1 MKQPAHLGKGILSVT
16 ASALL
21 LLGLSGCAGGRTS
34 PSSTARS
41 GGGTGTSAQPT
52 QQTLPTQYNHAA
64 VTEMK
69 QNAPDGFRSVLLT
82 FYDHTPMQCNMVVPE
97 GWELRPVNDTKI
109 YHADS
114 PVDIYVADRRV
125 GYIGN
130 HSYVKEEVDEEK
142 FESIYH
148 DLMGAHY
155 NWYDGFT
162 LVEETET
169 ASTAICK
176 VVADREITGDS
187 TTRYGDGIL
196 SCDKTQ
202 EKYLQ
207 IEIEDG
213 LLTQEQL
220 RIMAASIVLSPASSA
235 ASSTTVSTT
244 ASGGG
249 TGTTAQPTQPTW
261 NNHAEVTETVQTAP
275 DGFRSVRFAFYDHN
289 TPMQCDIA
297 VPEGWELRP
306 VNDTKI
312 HDAYSPVDIYVAN
325 KKIGY
330 VGNWDYS
337 KEGTPESEIDES
349 NANYYVSIYGQ
360 LMLGAHYNWNNDY
373 TLVRRTDTAASAT
386 CRVFYD
392 KNITEDGKVHY
403 NDGILSY
410 DKTLGKYVQ
419 MEIEDGLLT
428 KEQLRVIAA
437 SIRLSP
443 VS

>member
-109 YHADS
+109 
-114 PVDIYVADRRV
+114 
-125 GYIGN
+125 
-130 HSYVKEEVDEEK
+130 
-142 FESIYH
+142 
-148 DLMGAHY
+148 
-155 NWYDGFT
+155 
-162 LVEETET
+162 
-169 ASTAICK
+169 
-176 VVADREITGDS
+176 
-187 TTRYGDGIL
+187 
-196 SCDKTQ
+196 
-202 EKYLQ
+202 
-207 IEIEDG
+207 
-213 LLTQEQL
+213 
-220 RIMAASIVLSPASSA
+220 
-235 ASSTTVSTT
+235 
-244 ASGGG
+244 
-249 TGTTAQPTQPTW
+249 
-261 NNHAEVTETVQTAP
+261 
-275 DGFRSVRFAFYDHN
+275 
-289 TPMQCDIA
+289 
-297 VPEGWELRP
+297 
-306 VNDTKI
+306 

-337 KEGTPESEIDES
+337 KEGTPGSEIDES

-373 TLVRRTDTAASAT
+373 TPVRRTDTAASAT